1 MKEIVLIASD
11 KLEAEVTL
19 DIGTISF
26 TVENGEISTMVEKY
40 RNETSLKVSEKE
52 DSEAYGIY
60 ENLTFKSANVD
71 SEGNVTLQ
79 FAIQTDIERRIVKL
93 EKTQLEQD
101 DGPNRR
107 GFFQFRLVVQI
118 VLITSVIRDFFCI
131 KHT

>member
-52 DSEAYGIY
+52 DSEPYGIY
-60 ENLTFKSANVD
+60 ENLTFKSVNVD

-79 FAIQTDIERRIVKL
+79 FAIQTDIERRIAKL

-101 DGPNRR
+101 DAISEIMFG
-107 GFFQFRLVVQI
+107 GE
-118 VLITSVIRDFFCI
+118 DDE
-131 KHT
+131 

>member
-11 KLEAEVTL
+11 KLEAEVTP
-19 DIGTISF
+19 DIKSKSV

-52 DSEAYGIY
+52 DSEPYGIY

-79 FAIQTDIERRIVKL
+79 FAIQTDIEQRIVKL

-101 DGPNRR
+101 DAISEIMFG
-107 GFFQFRLVVQI
+107 GE
-118 VLITSVIRDFFCI
+118 DDE
-131 KHT
+131 